1 MLLNL
6 SKTFSFNNDADIF
19 NVNYIFIKNT
29 SEAGLAVP
37 QLWLVFN
44 VSMNDSE
51 KIEYRIGMTQST
63 LYQNNETIEAMIKK
77 ETLMMQAV

>member
-6 SKTFSFNNDADIF
+6 SKAFSFDNDNDNF
-19 NVNYIFIKNT
+19 KVDYIFIKNT
-29 SEAGLAVP
+29 SEATP

-51 KIEYRIGMTQST
+51 KREYRLGMTQST

-77 ETLMMQAV
+77 ETLMTQAV

>member
-6 SKTFSFNNDADIF
+6 SKAFTFNNDTDTF
-19 NVNYIFIKNT
+19 KVDYIFIKNT
-29 SEAGLAVP
+29 SEATP

-51 KIEYRIGMTQST
+51 KREHRLGMTQST

-77 ETLMMQAV
+77 ETLMTQAV

>member
-6 SKTFSFNNDADIF
+6 SKAFTFNNDTDTF
-19 NVNYIFIKNT
+19 KVDYIFIKNT
-29 SEAGLAVP
+29 SEATP

-51 KIEYRIGMTQST
+51 KREYRLGMTQST

-77 ETLMMQAV
+77 ETLMTQAV